1 VQAYQNGDESAFDRL
16 VEQNKG
22 IIGKVEN
29 KWHRMVT
36 ERLAST
42 DEIHSECLFAFYQS
56 VKDYS
61 SELDCKFITYAS
73 RQMDWRMNRFYQ
85 KYSPKGMN
93 GVVVRLESLDAPL
106 LGAEDLTLCDTIP
119 DESATAELEAVFSRV
134 ENYLFPGGIFIFDF
148 NTDYKYREVIGNTT
162 IAENRED
169 CSFIWDNYYDSEA
182 QINEYDLTVFVR
194 EEGEKFRRFTENH
207 FQRGYSPE
215 QMAALAV
222 RVGLQLVEITDA
234 DTGEDVEDESER
246 IYFVVRKLGTIP
258 KDQGV

>member
-1 VQAYQNGDESAFDRL
+1 MTNEELVQAYQNGDESAFDRL

-119 DESATAELEAVFSRV
+119 DESATAELEAVFSAE
-134 ENYLFPGGIFIFDF
+134 ENIELKNDLFGLLDAILTPIE
-148 NTDYKYREVIGNTT
+148 NEVIVNRFGIGCLSCT
-162 IAENRED
+162 IAQLALELDCEDNLLIAAKKSAMCKLRNNAEIIKLAKDNGVIIHREKRRT
-169 CSFIWDNYYDSEA
+169 SPTINFNY
-182 QINEYDLTVFVR
+182 
-194 EEGEKFRRFTENH
+194 K
-207 FQRGYSPE
+207 
-215 QMAALAV
+215 
-222 RVGLQLVEITDA
+222 RVKIC
-234 DTGEDVEDESER
+234 
-246 IYFVVRKLGTIP
+246 
-258 KDQGV
+258 